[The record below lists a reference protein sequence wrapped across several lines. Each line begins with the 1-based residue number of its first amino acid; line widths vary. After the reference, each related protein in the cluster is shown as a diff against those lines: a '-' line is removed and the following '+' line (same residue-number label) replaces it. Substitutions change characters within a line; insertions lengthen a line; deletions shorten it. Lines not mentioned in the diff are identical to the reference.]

1 MAFICVLNCSYDVLV
16 VVVNGK
22 LCIVMYKK
30 MKMTFVLIIYWFG
43 KTFCVNGSVGDSE
56 SLHDVG

>member
-1 MAFICVLNCSYDVLV
+1 M
-16 VVVNGK
+16 VNGK
-22 LCIVMYKK
+22 LRLAMYKK
-30 MKMTFVLIIYWFG
+30 MKMNFVLIIYWFG

>member
-1 MAFICVLNCSYDVLV
+1 M
-16 VVVNGK
+16 VNGK
-22 LCIVMYKK
+22 LRLAMYKK
-30 MKMTFVLIIYWFG
+30 MKMNLVLIIYWFG